1 MNTSVL
7 LDKLT
12 MIERSIGVQT
22 NTTLRNLVLDAQDCV
37 LELQRTRA
45 EDLRRNPGFQR
56 KGRFPLRVS
65 PPDFF
70 RPASAL

>member
-22 NTTLRNLVLDAQDCV
+22 ATTLRNLVIDAQECV
-37 LELQRTRA
+37 LEMQKTAA
-45 EDLRRNPGFQR
+45 EDLRRKSRYQE
-56 KGRFPLRVS
+56 KGPYSTSRFV
-65 PPDFF
+65 
-70 RPASAL
+70 A